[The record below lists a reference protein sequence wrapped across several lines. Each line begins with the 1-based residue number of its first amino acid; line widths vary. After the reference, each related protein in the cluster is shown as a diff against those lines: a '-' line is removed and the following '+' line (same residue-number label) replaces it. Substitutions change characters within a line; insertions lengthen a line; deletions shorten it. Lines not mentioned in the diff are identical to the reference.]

1 MHSFC
6 DSSAPFDAFSFSF
19 YLDINGS
26 SEKREKVIFVI
37 FPVNG
42 NDLIVFGMDRKLLI
56 CTANLKKR

>member
-1 MHSFC
+1 MGHQ
-6 DSSAPFDAFSFSF
+6 
-19 YLDINGS
+19 
-26 SEKREKVIFVI
+26 RERTKIISVI